1 MFICVLQFCLNKLKL
16 PPMFKFENIPF
27 NKRHGLCSE
36 VGPLFSESTMNLN
49 TLYKK
54 LTGEQFSLVC
64 EALGKFN
71 K

>member
-1 MFICVLQFCLNKLKL
+1 MFICVLLIKNESY
-16 PPMFKFENIPF
+16 PPCSKSKIFPLTKGMVYV
-27 NKRHGLCSE
+27 RSE
-36 VGPLFSESTMNLN
+36 VGPLFSEPTMNLN